1 MINRIIIRIKVLQI
15 IYAYYQKENNDLKA
29 AEKELIFSMEKA
41 YDLYHHLLDLI
52 SILTDYEQKRLDRKK
67 HKILATDEE
76 LNPNTRFI
84 DNRLAEQLRTN
95 AQLNKFMNEK
105 GRLWNEEDS
114 HFIRTLSEKITQS
127 DIYLEYLDSNDSYET
142 DRDFWRKAIKN
153 IILPAPE
160 LAESLEEKSIYWEDD
175 LDIIGTF
182 VLKSIKKFDSQSSK
196 GEPLLPMFKD
206 DEDRQ
211 FAIRLLHRTILEE
224 KENNERIT
232 KHIKNWDIDRIASMD
247 LYILQIALSEILN
260 FDSIPLNVTMNEYI
274 DLARYY
280 STPKSPVFI
289 NGILDAI
296 IGELKTE
303 KILLRTKES

>member
-15 IYAYYQKENNDLKA
+15 IYAYYQKGNNDLKA
-29 AEKELIFSMEKA
+29 AEKELIFSLEKA
-41 YDLYHHLLDLI
+41 YDLFHYLLDLI

-95 AQLNKFMNEK
+95 TQLSKFINEK
-105 GRLWNEEDS
+105 GRLWNEDDL
-114 HFIRTLSEKITQS
+114 HLIRTLSERITQS
-127 DIYLEYLDSNDSYET
+127 DIYWEYLDSDDSYET
-142 DRDFWRKAIKN
+142 DQEFWRKALKN

-160 LAESLEEKSIYWEDD
+160 LAESIEEKSIYWEDD
-175 LDIIGTF
+175 LDIVGTF

-196 GEPLLPMFKD
+196 DESLLPMFKD

-211 FAIRLLHRTILEE
+211 FAIRLLHRSILEE

-232 KHIKNWDIDRIASMD
+232 KQIKNWDIDRIASMD

-280 STPKSPVFI
+280 STPKSPVFV

-296 IGELKTE
+296 IGDLKTE
-303 KILLRTKES
+303 KILFKN

>member
-15 IYAYYQKENNDLKA
+15 IYAYYQKGNNDLKA
-29 AEKELIFSMEKA
+29 AEKELIFSLEKA
-41 YDLYHHLLDLI
+41 YDLFHYLLDLI

-67 HKILATDEE
+67 HKILVTDEE

-95 AQLNKFMNEK
+95 TQLSKFINEK
-105 GRLWNEEDS
+105 GRLWNEDDL
-114 HFIRTLSEKITQS
+114 HLIRTLSERITQS
-127 DIYLEYLDSNDSYET
+127 DIYWEYLDSDDSYET
-142 DRDFWRKAIKN
+142 DQEFWRKVLKN

-160 LAESLEEKSIYWEDD
+160 LAESIEEKSIYWEDD
-175 LDIIGTF
+175 LDIVGTF

-196 GEPLLPMFKD
+196 DESLLPMFKD

-211 FAIRLLHRTILEE
+211 FAIRLLHRSILEE

-232 KHIKNWDIDRIASMD
+232 KQIKNWDIDRIASMD

-280 STPKSPVFI
+280 STPKSPVFV

-296 IGELKTE
+296 IGDLKTE
-303 KILLRTKES
+303 KILFKN